1 MPGSLRIGK
10 IFGIDI
16 YIHISWV
23 VIIVL
28 LTWSLA
34 VGWFPVL
41 YHGFS
46 AITYWILGF
55 IAAVLLFVSVLLH
68 ELAHSLVARARGL
81 HSRRPIGLLHPH
93 MRIGR
98 IGRRL
103 RSWKRLQLARQG
115 QGLRDLDDL
124 NGFGRIGLQHGLPWR
139 VVVLDFRGLPGSRAG
154 GERDRGE
161 QGGRKQLN
169 THQPSSLDQLKAWT

>member
-81 HSRRPIGLLHPH
+81 PVKNITLFVFGGVSNIEQEPTSASVEFQMSLVGPLTSLLISGLFFLLWII
-93 MRIGR
+93 IGR
-98 IGRRL
+98 GA
-103 RSWKRLQLARQG
+103 SPLAAM
-115 QGLRDLDDL
+115 LEYLAVA
-124 NGFGRIGLQHGLPWR
+124 N
-139 VVVLDFRGLPGSRAG
+139 
-154 GERDRGE
+154 
-161 QGGRKQLN
+161 
-169 THQPSSLDQLKAWT
+169 

>member
-23 VIIVL
+23 IIIVL

-46 AITYWILGF
+46 SITYWILGF
-55 IAAVLLFVSVLLH
+55 IAAVLPFRLG
-68 ELAHSLVARARGL
+68 VAT
-81 HSRRPIGLLHPH
+81 P
-93 MRIGR
+93 
-98 IGRRL
+98 
-103 RSWKRLQLARQG
+103 
-115 QGLRDLDDL
+115 
-124 NGFGRIGLQHGLPWR
+124 N
-139 VVVLDFRGLPGSRAG
+139 
-154 GERDRGE
+154 
-161 QGGRKQLN
+161 
-169 THQPSSLDQLKAWT
+169 